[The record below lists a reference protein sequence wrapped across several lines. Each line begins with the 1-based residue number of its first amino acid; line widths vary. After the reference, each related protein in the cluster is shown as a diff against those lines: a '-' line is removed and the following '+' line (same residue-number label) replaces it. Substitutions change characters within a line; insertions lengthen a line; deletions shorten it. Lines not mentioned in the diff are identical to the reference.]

1 MLPDTG
7 LIWQNRGSG
16 MSLADSGPNRLAPGR
31 KPFHTLN
38 PPLAR
43 LADGRTMAVGTMGGE
58 GQPQT
63 QAALY
68 SRIVTYG
75 MDPQKAVSA
84 PRWLLGRAWGEE
96 TTSLRIE
103 EGFAR
108 DAVVA
113 LAAAGHE
120 VETVP
125 AHSDAMG
132 HAGVAIRHPDGR
144 LSGASDPRGNG
155 TVAAW

>member
-1 MLPDTG
+1 
-7 LIWQNRGSG
+7 
-16 MSLADSGPNRLAPGR
+16 MSLGDGGPNRLAPGR

-43 LADGRTMAVGTMGGE
+43 LANGRTMAFGTMGGE

-103 EGFAR
+103 EGFDR
-108 DAVVA
+108 GVVEA
-113 LAAAGHE
+113 LADAGHE
-120 VETVP
+120 VEAVP
-125 AHSDAMG
+125 AHSSVMG
-132 HAGVAIRHPDGR
+132 HAGIAIRHPDGR
-144 LSGASDPRGNG
+144 LSGASDPRSNG
-155 TVAAW
+155 AVAVW